1 MVSQI
6 QILRG
11 TYYLI
16 EFKTPI
22 LTKGIYKSHG
32 RNCDS
37 ILLSHS
43 SAVFGRIALAVL

>member
-22 LTKGIYKSHG
+22 LTNGIYKSHG
-32 RNCDS
+32 KNCDS
-37 ILLSHS
+37 ILLSLS
-43 SAVFGRIALAVL
+43 SAVFCRIAVVVL